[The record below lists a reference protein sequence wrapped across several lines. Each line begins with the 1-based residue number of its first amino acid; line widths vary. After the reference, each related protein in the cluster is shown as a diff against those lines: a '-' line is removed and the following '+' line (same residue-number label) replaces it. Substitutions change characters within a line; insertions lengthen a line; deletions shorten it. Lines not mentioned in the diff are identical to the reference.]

1 MLKVQCIFELV
12 EEGVIVGG
20 GAALVHATDAL
31 KDFVPVIKNQGGYGT
46 CVGWSTAYYGRTI
59 LNARIENLTDVEN
72 ISKSAFSP
80 VFT

>member
-1 MLKVQCIFELV
+1 MKARNVAFQDVLSEQNS
-12 EEGVIVGG
+12 
-20 GAALVHATDAL
+20 TSL